1 MNVPIEGPVVLTVR
15 GQHKLKNTEA
25 ARVLHNDTAGSQAGI
40 AAARAL
46 GDLSHKVFV
55 PYGERSGAKPN
66 ELLFLDV
73 WVSPDGIGQFFSN
86 PHVNEQGANL
96 FTQKEPTIWM
106 SARGSFSFH
115 LPAAANR
122 NERYVGIIRAKLTSA
137 EKAIEDFKKVTQA
150 NLKTSRLRGQ
160 LSHELYIKVP
170 MPGDNGPLELLGID
184 VWCDAKGMMEQY
196 ANPEELKGIGASFAG
211 PPDATIWEQAPGN
224 WSEW

>member
-1 MNVPIEGPVVLTVR
+1 MNPTIEGPVVLTVR

-73 WVSPDGIGQFFSN
+73 WLNPQGIGQFFSN
-86 PHVNEQGANL
+86 PHVNEQGAAL

-106 SARGSFSFH
+106 QAKGAFTFH
-115 LPAAANR
+115 LPAAAGR
-122 NERYVGIIRAKLTSA
+122 NERYVGIIRAKLTNA
-137 EKAIEDFKKVTQA
+137 EKAIEDFKKMEPMLKQA
-150 NLKTSRLRGQ
+150 RLRGQ
-160 LSHELYIKVP
+160 LSHDLYIKVP
-170 MPGDNGPLELLGID
+170 MPGDNGPVELLGID
-184 VWCDAKGMMEQY
+184 VWCDGKGMMEQY
-196 ANPEELKGIGASFAG
+196 SNPEELKMVAGAFAG
-211 PPDATIWEQAPGN
+211 PPDATIWEQAPGA